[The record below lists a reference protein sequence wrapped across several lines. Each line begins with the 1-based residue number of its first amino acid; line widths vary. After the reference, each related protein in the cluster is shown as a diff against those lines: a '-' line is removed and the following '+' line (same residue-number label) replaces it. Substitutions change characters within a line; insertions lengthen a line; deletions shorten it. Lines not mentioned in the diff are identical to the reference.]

1 MSSCSIST
9 ARIPRDTA
17 SRSAPLPTMSTRIAS
32 GVWKTTSWND
42 VGSRLVRTA
51 SPSTTATT
59 TRATMAT
66 SRQPGWRPDGLGS
79 ATVRLGRDPDR
90 SDEDLARVRDT
101 AAGREPRLRPME
113 GDREVGADG
122 GLGRLAA
129 REVDRRRG
137 VDGHHRDAAG
147 PGLDDEL
154 DRRADRISQRPAHP
168 GAEQRVDDDRRLV
181 DPGPEDRDVTG
192 VRQVDL
198 ADPLVAGDAVP
209 VPGADRTRRAGLRR
223 HETDDDRGAR
233 ERESAGSHEPVAAV
247 VAGAAE
253 DHDGTGSPSVEVD
266 RQRPHR
272 RRH

>member
-168 GAEQRVDDDRRLV
+168 GAEQRVDDDRGLV
-181 DPGPEDRDVTG
+181 DPRPEDRDVP
-192 VRQVDL
+192 R
-198 ADPLVAGDAVP
+198 DAVP
-209 VPGADRTRRAGLRR
+209 VPGAHRARRAGFRR
-223 HETDDDRGAR
+223 DQPDDDRRAG
-233 ERESAGSHEPVAAV
+233 ERKPAGGDEPVAAV
-247 VAGAAE
+247 VAGA
-253 DHDGTGSPSVEVD
+253 
-266 RQRPHR
+266 
-272 RRH
+272 